1 MNSTFRQVPCN
12 IKMLYEI
19 ARESETFLQK
29 NDTTEYQISYL
40 VTTTLSLL
48 LATHITYH
56 LQSKTT

>member
-1 MNSTFRQVPCN
+1 
-12 IKMLYEI
+12 MLYEI